1 MKSKGK
7 IPGMRAHLWWY
18 FCTFAIVIMLILWVL
33 QILFLNAFFNTMK
46 LRELKKMGDRILAE
60 YKLSDDFFNFR
71 TEHSFNLG
79 VFANIISEDGEVMEG
94 YSYRRFDGADGKMHR
109 EDDFR
114 VQMTERFIDSISKA
128 DSVSYIEKNPNDGAQ
143 FAVYGAYLGK
153 IDGKKMY
160 LRLSSPVE
168 RTDTTRRVLQSQ
180 LAVVTVISVLL
191 ASVLAYFIAR
201 RLSKPIEKI
210 TDSAQKLAKGDY
222 GIAFESGT
230 YREINE
236 LAQTLNRTSEELS
249 KTEELRKDL
258 ISNISHDL
266 RTPLTIIKS
275 YAEMIRDISGS
286 NEEKRNVHTGVIID
300 ETNRLS
306 LLVSDLLDLSKIQS
320 GTVTMN
326 KAPFDI
332 GEAAG
337 AILSAFKIYE
347 EKHGYKFTAVF
358 ETTKCAIG
366 DRRRIEQVIYN
377 LIANAINYTGDDKQV
392 FITAKDSGDK
402 IYFSVRDTGVG
413 IPQDEIDRVW
423 DKYYKSAKTH
433 TRQSVGTGIGLSI
446 VKNILTAH
454 GAAFGVKTSHHGSE
468 FWFELP
474 AEKKPH

>member
-1 MKSKGK
+1 
-7 IPGMRAHLWWY
+7 
-18 FCTFAIVIMLILWVL
+18 
-33 QILFLNAFFNTMK
+33 
-46 LRELKKMGDRILAE
+46 MGDRILAE

-249 KTEELRKDL
+249 KTEG
-258 ISNISHDL
+258 
-266 RTPLTIIKS
+266 T
-275 YAEMIRDISGS
+275 
-286 NEEKRNVHTGVIID
+286 EKGLDFQHQPRFAHT
-300 ETNRLS
+300 
-306 LLVSDLLDLSKIQS
+306 
-320 GTVTMN
+320 
-326 KAPFDI
+326 A
-332 GEAAG
+332 
-337 AILSAFKIYE
+337 
-347 EKHGYKFTAVF
+347 
-358 ETTKCAIG
+358 
-366 DRRRIEQVIYN
+366 YN
-377 LIANAINYTGDDKQV
+377 HKVVCGDDKRYFRLKRGKEKCPHRSYHRRNKPPV
-392 FITAKDSGDK
+392 TARERPLGS
-402 IYFSVRDTGVG
+402 FQNSVRHGDYE
-413 IPQDEIDRVW
+413 Q
-423 DKYYKSAKTH
+423 SA
-433 TRQSVGTGIGLSI
+433 V
-446 VKNILTAH
+446 
-454 GAAFGVKTSHHGSE
+454 
-468 FWFELP
+468 
-474 AEKKPH
+474 